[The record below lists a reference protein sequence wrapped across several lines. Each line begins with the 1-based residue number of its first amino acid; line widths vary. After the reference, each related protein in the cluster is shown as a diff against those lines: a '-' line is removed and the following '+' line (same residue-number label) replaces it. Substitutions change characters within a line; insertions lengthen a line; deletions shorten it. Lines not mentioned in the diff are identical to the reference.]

1 MAAGKAGL
9 FQGLLN
15 LISKNKDVIRDSATS
30 AGLVTGLGLLGG
42 QDPGTALKYGLADFA
57 FSYPATLGVRGLRG
71 KAPQRIIDTKTGKET
86 LEPGRSKLELPA
98 NIGASVTAALLV
110 DQTNPQLQQARQAQQ
125 QQIVQ
130 QNVQRDLINQGLLAG
145 GIPNAYSPGTMF
157 QMQGME
163 PTYARSIMEELM
175 QQNPQIDM
183 NAMER
188 DMVSIVGL

>member
-1 MAAGKAGL
+1 MAAPRL

-15 LISKNKDVIRDSATS
+15 LASKNKDVITDAATS

-42 QDPGTALKYGLADFA
+42 QDPGTALKYGLADLA
-57 FSYPATLGVRGLRG
+57 FSYPATLAVRGLRG

-86 LEPGRSKLELPA
+86 LLPGKSALELPA

-110 DQTNPQLQQARQAQQ
+110 DQTNPQMQQARQAQQ
-125 QQIVQ
+125 QQISQ
-130 QNVQRDLINQGLLAG
+130 QNLQRDLINQGVLAG
-145 GIPNAYSPGTMF
+145 GLAEAHSPGTMF

-163 PTYARSIMEELM
+163 STYARSIMQELI

-188 DMVSIVGL
+188 EMASIVGL